1 MTTAIVLFTRDL
13 RVRDHPALV
22 HAAAESERVLPVFVL
37 DRTVLA
43 AASPNRVA
51 FLVDALADL
60 RESLQSL
67 GGTLVVRS
75 GDVVAETVA
84 LARQTRATSVH
95 LSDDVSGYAHARHNR
110 LRTALATDGI
120 ACRLHPGVN
129 VVPPGELAP
138 AGGRHY
144 RVFTPYW
151 RRWAGHRLRRPLA
164 PPPRILPPPNV
175 DAGPIPRRAE
185 IAPGATSPA
194 LPRGGETAGRRR
206 FLAWLHGPAHAYE
219 RDRDALGRDVTSR
232 LSPYFHFGCLSPLAA
247 VVDVMA
253 AGGPA
258 SFVRQLAWRDFFH
271 QLIAA
276 NPELQREDMRL
287 RRAGWLDDPE
297 GLDAWRQGNTGYPLV
312 DAGMRQLRLEGS
324 MHGRARLVTASFL
337 TKTLGVDWREGADH
351 FARLLVDADVA
362 CNIGNWQWVAGT
374 GADTR
379 PNRIFNPVLQAR
391 RYDPNGDYV
400 RHFVPELASVTDGRV
415 HEPWRLGSARPPAYP
430 DRVVIHEEA
439 AAAFRHWSAL
449 QEPDSQ

>member
-1 MTTAIVLFTRDL
+1 
-13 RVRDHPALV
+13 
-22 HAAAESERVLPVFVL
+22 
-37 DRTVLA
+37 
-43 AASPNRVA
+43 
-51 FLVDALADL
+51 
-60 RESLQSL
+60 
-67 GGTLVVRS
+67 
-75 GDVVAETVA
+75 
-84 LARQTRATSVH
+84 
-95 LSDDVSGYAHARHNR
+95 
-110 LRTALATDGI
+110 
-120 ACRLHPGVN
+120 
-129 VVPPGELAP
+129 
-138 AGGRHY
+138 
-144 RVFTPYW
+144 
-151 RRWAGHRLRRPLA
+151 
-164 PPPRILPPPNV
+164 
-175 DAGPIPRRAE
+175 
-185 IAPGATSPA
+185 
-194 LPRGGETAGRRR
+194 
-206 FLAWLHGPAHAYE
+206 
-219 RDRDALGRDVTSR
+219 
-232 LSPYFHFGCLSPLAA
+232 
-247 VVDVMA
+247 
-253 AGGPA
+253 
-258 SFVRQLAWRDFFH
+258 
-271 QLIAA
+271 
-276 NPELQREDMRL
+276 MRL